1 MFADFCGYRADAY
14 LDPNRTSEIEL
25 FVKILKAVNYSR
37 KRSILDVWLSSK
49 YAFGGL
55 CKRWSA
61 GGTSPCSCC
70 RVFYNCLAKVSPIN
84 YH

>member
-37 KRSILDVWLSSK
+37 KSSILDV
-49 YAFGGL
+49 
-55 CKRWSA
+55 
-61 GGTSPCSCC
+61 
-70 RVFYNCLAKVSPIN
+70 
-84 YH
+84 